1 MSVTS
6 ATTAAI
12 APLPSRDEAAPKPR
26 RAARRVLTV
35 LVVLLATVALVALGH
50 GAYRIAPVD
59 VLRILAD
66 ALPGIDVEVDAQQAA
81 VLTAIRAPRVLL
93 AVLTGAGLAAAGAL
107 MQGLFRNP
115 LADPSLIGVS
125 AGAALAA
132 ATVIVLGATLAPGV
146 FAARSWAAALALPLA
161 AFAGSLAVTALVYR
175 IGRAQGVLSLPI
187 TLLAGIAVNAMAMAG
202 VGLLIYVAS
211 DEQLRTLTFWNLGS
225 LAAGS
230 WTALAVGG
238 PLVLLAL
245 AAAGWLAQPLNALA
259 MGEARAGHLG
269 LDVARTKRQV
279 IVFAALATGALVALT
294 GVIGFIGLVA
304 PHLVRLLCGP
314 DHRVVLPGA
323 ALLGAVLVLLAD
335 LVARTVVAPAELPI
349 GILTAALGAPFF
361 LALLLMRRAAGSL

>member
-1 MSVTS
+1 M
-6 ATTAAI
+6 
-12 APLPSRDEAAPKPR
+12 PSRASGMAPS
-26 RAARRVLTV
+26 RRVARSVLTI
-35 LVVLLATVALVALGH
+35 LVVLLIAVALLALSH
-50 GAYRIAPVD
+50 GAYRIASVD

-66 ALPGIDVEVDAQQAA
+66 TLPGVAIDVDAQQAA
-81 VLTAIRAPRVLL
+81 VLAQIRAPRVVL
-93 AVLTGAGLAAAGAL
+93 AALTGAGLAVAGAL

-132 ATVIVLGATLAPGV
+132 ATVIVLGAALAPGAV
-146 FAARSWAAALALPLA
+146 SAGSWAAAFALPGA
-161 AFAGSLAVTALVYR
+161 AFVGSLAVTALVYR
-175 IGRAQGVLSLPI
+175 IGHAQGLLSLPV

-202 VGLLIYVAS
+202 VGLLTYVAS

-225 LAAGS
+225 LAGAQ
-230 WTALAVGG
+230 WTALAVVG
-238 PLVLLAL
+238 PLVLATL
-245 AAAGWLAQPLNALA
+245 AAAAGLARPLNALA

-269 LDVARTKRQV
+269 VDVARSKRQV
-279 IVFAALATGALVALT
+279 IVLAALATGALVAMT

-314 DHRVVLPGA
+314 DHRVVLPAA

-335 LVARTVVAPAELPI
+335 LAARTVVAPAELPI

-361 LALLLMRRAAGSL
+361 LALLLRRRTAGSL